1 MLNDSKDSETPK
13 IDEEIEEKEE
23 VLYETDATELSVND
37 KNYRRL
43 RAIGLLSFYFT
54 LAFILFLFIDV
65 LAMIV
70 VFVVMWFS
78 PYPFVP
84 SFAVYKIT
92 DRAVVDNRGRRLEIT
107 PEYKFQVN
115 LRHSYVSL
123 RKGRRSV
130 LWLYTNEPNKVVE
143 ILEKVSSM
151 CYDRLLKS
159 KTEAPQKS
167 ESKN

>member
-1 MLNDSKDSETPK
+1 LLNDSENSETSK
-13 IDEEIEEKEE
+13 ADEEVEEKEE

-92 DRAVVDNRGRRLEIT
+92 DKAVVDNKGRRLEIT
-107 PEYKFQVN
+107 PEYKFQAN
-115 LRHSYVSL
+115 LRHSFVSL

-143 ILEKVSSM
+143 VLEKVSSM

-159 KTEAPQKS
+159 KTEAPQNS